1 MRIDFSFLPDTFK
14 KGINENMNLIIWIA
28 LVVGPAALLTVGGLG
43 QFIDLPSVFILII
56 PTIGTL
62 LVGFNG
68 YFISSITSVWKKDV
82 DNLNLVKGVKFW
94 KATKRYAI
102 AYGFIGT
109 MIGVITLLTHGGL
122 ENLGT
127 LGPKLAIALIS
138 VFYGLFLGY
147 MVADPIACSL
157 ETKKE
162 VTEP

>member
-1 MRIDFSFLPDTFK
+1 
-14 KGINENMNLIIWIA
+14 MNLIIWIA
-28 LVVGPAALLTVGGLG
+28 LVVGPVVAALLTVGGLG

-82 DNLNLVKGVKFW
+82 DNLNLVKGVEFW

-109 MIGVITLLTHGGL
+109 VMGMVLILQVFGGDPGGQFLPLSIAILT
-122 ENLGT
+122 
-127 LGPKLAIALIS
+127 
-138 VFYGLFLGY
+138 VYYGLILGY
-147 MVADPIACSL
+147 LVFDPIACL
-157 ETKKE
+157 LGLQFLLKK
-162 VTEP
+162 VNFRF